1 MELEDTGIE
10 DVMGD
15 EEHVEIHGPFFY
27 WKMTQDSYP

>member
-1 MELEDTGIE
+1 MELEDTGME
-10 DVMGD
+10 D